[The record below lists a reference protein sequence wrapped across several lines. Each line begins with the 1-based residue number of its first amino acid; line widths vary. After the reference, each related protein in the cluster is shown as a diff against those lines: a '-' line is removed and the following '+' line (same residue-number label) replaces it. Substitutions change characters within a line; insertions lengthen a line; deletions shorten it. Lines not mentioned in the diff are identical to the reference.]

1 MDTLAKPKS
10 TYIKVAQ
17 FKLFPNESDNPKA
30 PAFSNGKIE
39 VIEDLKVG
47 DIMTAS
53 TWVNQDEQGNK
64 TLSVQLQKKVEASSD
79 GLDKMSQF
87 TAAHE
92 EYMKQ
97 TAGQQGG
104 GDQPPF

>member
-17 FKLFPNESDNPKA
+17 FKLFPNESDNEKA

-47 DIMTAS
+47 DIMTAA

-64 TLSVQLQKKVEASSD
+64 TLSVQLQKKVEA
-79 GLDKMSQF
+79 
-87 TAAHE
+87 AP
-92 EYMKQ
+92 
-97 TAGQQGG
+97 QGG
-104 GDQPPF
+104 GGQPPF

>member
-17 FKLFPNESDNPKA
+17 FKLFPNESDNEKA

-47 DIMTAS
+47 DIMTAA

-64 TLSVQLQKKVEASSD
+64 TLNVQLQKKVESAP
-79 GLDKMSQF
+79 
-87 TAAHE
+87 
-92 EYMKQ
+92 
-97 TAGQQGG
+97 QGG
-104 GDQPPF
+104 GDRPPF